1 MIVPGGGHRVNI
13 ESADQCIALCLAR
26 LNQLNQAI
34 QQRQWKRSAQLA
46 QDYSALLGQINQFE
60 SSEGTANELIQLDIR
75 HRRCIRKLTA
85 QMARVSEDLES
96 LENGK
101 KRIDHS
107 RQTAEALF
115 Q

>member
-1 MIVPGGGHRVNI
+1 MIVPGGGHIVDG
-13 ESADQCIALCLAR
+13 ADQLIAVCLAR
-26 LNQLNQAI
+26 LDQLNQAI

-46 QDYSALLGQINQFE
+46 QDYSTLLGQIDQFAQNE
-60 SSEGTANELIQLDIR
+60 HTTAELIQLDIR
-75 HRRCIRKLTA
+75 HRRCIRKLRA

-101 KRIDHS
+101 KHIEHS
-107 RQTAEALF
+107 RRAATSLF